1 MSEGYI
7 YVMSSSTM
15 AQDIF
20 KVGFTEKTPPERLKE
35 ANGST
40 WALPNF
46 KLEFAKKVNDAKDK
60 EQKIHRAL
68 SSFGKRIHPKREFF
82 LVPLKSIRILF
93 DMIDGEMWKESL
105 DVTTTHNVSE
115 TKDNN
120 IITEGPL
127 SGFYY
132 KT

>member
-7 YVMSSSTM
+7 YVMSNPIM
-15 AQDIF
+15 AQDTF

-82 LVPLKSIRILF
+82 VVPLKSEEL
-93 DMIDGEMWKESL
+93 MKEIVKRQEEKMVESDYGFEL
-105 DVTTTHNVSE
+105 KVA
-115 TKDNN
+115 TKRD
-120 IITEGPL
+120 
-127 SGFYY
+127 
-132 KT
+132 